1 MENKDEDLNHAVQEY
16 ITLCATAAE
25 TVRALQTRDWSEAG
39 LKQYCSENGIE
50 YIEDRS
56 DQSNATMAKLRA
68 FDYSS
73 LLDRFDRASAFGI
86 QVQTDIGHRSYNQP
100 YLTHLRQQINGVITR
115 IQAFNKSMVPS
126 RENDSGFPVSLQ
138 NHLDSKL
145 KSLTGI
151 EQRINPNL
159 NELYEHFKYGDK
171 NYVIFGKNGAGKTT
185 LLHKIAADILSDN
198 SVIIPADRTITI
210 QTSSYYSFN
219 RDFSLNQKLSDKDA
233 IEYLLSE
240 MESKDANNYYHSQ
253 IPLESSVEKRLCT
266 IFDELGMERYLST
279 NRREAY
285 LSVTVNGGQIYP
297 LADGSD
303 GERTVVYMI
312 LAVLLSPTNAYIFI
326 DEPENHLNGLLMRNL
341 FDSLERTRPDVRFIY
356 LTHKTDFIESRGNIE
371 LIYLSKTDKHNEW
384 SFKKLSDYE
393 HIDLDIILGIEG
405 AQNDI
410 IFCEG
415 NNTSSIDSKLLNAIY
430 PEYTIK
436 PVASCNNVKE
446 NTIAINSAPELFRRK
461 ATGLVDGDFQT
472 DEEQQALTRNGVQ
485 VLPYNEWENLL
496 LDLDVL
502 LAVNQDID
510 IADTN
515 QIVAHLIEVIK
526 TRKTNVLND
535 FLNKR
540 FLRILATNKLS
551 VDSELENQ
559 IDHAAVSNKQ
569 KILAEIDS
577 LSEQFDSYVQNR
589 QYNGLIGIIPGKM
602 FINEAALQLGLR
614 NATAYVNK
622 VLAKA
627 ALDASFRKLL
637 KQKISLHN

>member
-1 MENKDEDLNHAVQEY
+1 MKNKDAELNHAVQEY
-16 ITLCATAAE
+16 ISLCANGAE
-25 TVRALQTRDWSEAG
+25 IVRALQTRDWSEVT

-56 DQSNATMAKLRA
+56 DQSNATIAELRS

-86 QVQTDIGHRSYNQP
+86 QIQTDIGHGSYNQP

-115 IQAFNKSMVPS
+115 IQAFNNSMMPS
-126 RENDSGFPVSLQ
+126 RENDSRFPVSFQ
-138 NHLDSKL
+138 KYLDSQL
-145 KSLTGI
+145 GSLTDI
-151 EQRINPNL
+151 EMSINPNL
-159 NELYEHFKYGDK
+159 DELFEHFKYGDK

-185 LLHKIAADILSDN
+185 LLHKIAAGVLSDN

-210 QTSSYYSFN
+210 QTSPYYNFN
-219 RDFSLNQKLSDKDA
+219 KGFSLNQELSDKAA

-240 MESKDANNYYHSQ
+240 MESKDVDNYQSQ
-253 IPLESSVEKRLCT
+253 IPLESSVQKRLCT
-266 IFDELGMERYLST
+266 LFDELGMERYLFT
-279 NRREAY
+279 KRREAY
-285 LSVTVNGGQIYP
+285 LSVAAEGNNAYP

-312 LAVLLSPTNAYIFI
+312 LAVLLSPPNAYIFI

-341 FDSLERTRPDVRFIY
+341 FDSLERARSDVRFIY
-356 LTHKTDFIESRGNIE
+356 LTHKTDFIESRENIE

-415 NNTSSIDSKLLNAIY
+415 NNTSSIDSRLLNAIY

-461 ATGLVDGDFQT
+461 ATGVVDGDFQT
-472 DEEQQALTRNGVQ
+472 AEEQQALIRNGVQ

-502 LAVNQDID
+502 TAVNKDLN

-515 QIVAHLIEVIK
+515 QIVTHLIEVIK

-535 FLNKR
+535 FLNKK

-551 VDSELENQ
+551 VGRELENQ
-559 IDHAAVSNKQ
+559 IDQAAAINKQ
-569 KILAEIDS
+569 KILTETNS
-577 LSEQFDSYVQNR
+577 LSEQFDSYVQNC
-589 QYNGLIGIIPGKM
+589 QYNDLIGIIPGKM
-602 FINEAALQLGLR
+602 FINEVAIQLGLR
-614 NATAYVNK
+614 NAAAYVNK
-622 VLAKA
+622 VLSKS
-627 ALDASFRKLL
+627 ALDTSFRELL
-637 KQKISLHN
+637 KQKTALHN

>member
-1 MENKDEDLNHAVQEY
+1 MENKDAELNHAVQEY
-16 ITLCATAAE
+16 ISLCAKAAE
-25 TVRALQTRDWSEAG
+25 TARALQTQDWSEAG
-39 LKQYCSENGIE
+39 LKQYCSETGLE
-50 YIEDRS
+50 YIEHSS
-56 DQSNATMAKLRA
+56 DQHNATITELQA

-73 LLDRFDRASAFGI
+73 LVDRFDRASAFGI
-86 QVQTDIGHRSYNQP
+86 QIQKDIGHGSYNQP
-100 YLTHLRQQINGVITR
+100 YLTHLRQQINAVITR
-115 IQAFNKSMVPS
+115 ITAFNNSMMTS
-126 RENDSGFPVSLQ
+126 HENDSRFPVGIQ
-138 NHLDSKL
+138 NHLDSQL
-145 KSLTGI
+145 KSLMDIG
-151 EQRINPNL
+151 ESINPNL
-159 NELYEHFKYGDK
+159 DELFEHFKYGNK

-185 LLHKIAADILSDN
+185 LLHKIAAGVLSDN

-210 QTSSYYSFN
+210 QTSQYYSFN
-219 RDFSLNQKLSDKDA
+219 RAISFNQELSDKTA
-233 IEYLLSE
+233 IEYLLID
-240 MESKDANNYYHSQ
+240 MEFKDIDNYHSQ
-253 IPLESSVEKRLCT
+253 IPLESSVQKRLCA
-266 IFDELGMERYLST
+266 IFDELGMERYLSAKK
-279 NRREAY
+279 RGAY
-285 LSVTVNGGQIYP
+285 LSTTANGDNIYP

-312 LAVLLSPTNAYIFI
+312 LAVLLSPLNAYIFI

-341 FDSLERTRPDVRFIY
+341 FDSLERARPDVRFIY
-356 LTHKTDFIESRGNIE
+356 LTHKTDFIESRENIE

-436 PVASCNNVKE
+436 PVASCDNVKE

-461 ATGLVDGDFQT
+461 ATGVVDGDFQT
-472 DEEQQALTRNGVQ
+472 DAEQQALTQNGVR

-502 LAVNQDID
+502 SAVNQDIN

-515 QIVAHLIEVIK
+515 QIVTQLIEVIK
-526 TRKTNVLND
+526 IRKTNVLND

-551 VDSELENQ
+551 IGHELEKQ
-559 IDHAAVSNKQ
+559 IDQTASSNKQ
-569 KILAEIDS
+569 RILTETNS
-577 LSEQFDSYVQNR
+577 LSEQFDSYVTNR
-589 QYNGLIGIIPGKM
+589 QYNDLIGIIPGKM
-602 FINEAALQLGLR
+602 FINEAAQQLGLR

-622 VLAKA
+622 VLAKTA
-627 ALDASFRKLL
+627 SDTSFRELL
-637 KQKISLHN
+637 KQKISPNN

>member
-151 EQRINPNL
+151 EQSINPNL

>member
-1 MENKDEDLNHAVQEY
+1 
-16 ITLCATAAE
+16 
-25 TVRALQTRDWSEAG
+25 
-39 LKQYCSENGIE
+39 
-50 YIEDRS
+50 
-56 DQSNATMAKLRA
+56 
-68 FDYSS
+68 
-73 LLDRFDRASAFGI
+73 
-86 QVQTDIGHRSYNQP
+86 
-100 YLTHLRQQINGVITR
+100 
-115 IQAFNKSMVPS
+115 
-126 RENDSGFPVSLQ
+126 
-138 NHLDSKL
+138 
-145 KSLTGI
+145 
-151 EQRINPNL
+151 
-159 NELYEHFKYGDK
+159 
-171 NYVIFGKNGAGKTT
+171 
-185 LLHKIAADILSDN
+185 
-198 SVIIPADRTITI
+198 
-210 QTSSYYSFN
+210 
-219 RDFSLNQKLSDKDA
+219 
-233 IEYLLSE
+233 
-240 MESKDANNYYHSQ
+240 
-253 IPLESSVEKRLCT
+253 
-266 IFDELGMERYLST
+266 MERYLST

>member
-1 MENKDEDLNHAVQEY
+1 MENKDADLNHAVQEY
-16 ITLCATAAE
+16 VSLCADAAE
-25 TVRALQTRDWSEAG
+25 TVRALQTRDWSETT

-50 YIEDRS
+50 YIEDEA
-56 DQSNATMAKLRA
+56 DEHNATLAKLRA

-73 LLDRFDRASAFGI
+73 LLDRFDRAHSFGV
-86 QVQTDIGHRSYNQP
+86 QVQTDIGRGSYNQP
-100 YLTHLRQQINGVITR
+100 YLTHLRQQINGVISR
-115 IQAFNKSMVPS
+115 IRAFNSSIASSHKTDS
-126 RENDSGFPVSLQ
+126 RFPVGIE
-138 NHLDSKL
+138 NYLDSQL
-145 KSLTGI
+145 ESLMDIGKS
-151 EQRINPNL
+151 INPNL
-159 NELYEHFKYGDK
+159 DELFEHFKYGDK

-185 LLHKIAADILSDN
+185 LLHKIASDVLSDN

-219 RDFSLNQKLSDKDA
+219 RAISFNQELSDKTA

-240 MESKDANNYYHSQ
+240 MESKDVDNYQSQ
-253 IPLESSVEKRLCT
+253 IPLESSVQKRLCT
-266 IFDELGMERYLST
+266 LFDELGMERYLST
-279 NRREAY
+279 KRREAY
-285 LSVTVNGGQIYP
+285 LSVIAERGKIYP

-312 LAVLLSPTNAYIFI
+312 LAVLLSPLNAYIFI

-341 FDSLERTRPDVRFIY
+341 FDSLERSRPDVRFIY
-356 LTHKTDFIESRGNIE
+356 LTHKTDFIESRKNIE
-371 LIYLSKTDKHNEW
+371 LIYLIKTDKHNEW

-461 ATGLVDGDFQT
+461 ATGIVDGDFQT
-472 DEEQQALTRNGVQ
+472 DEEQQALTQNGVQ

-502 LAVNQDID
+502 TAVNQDIN

-515 QIVAHLIEVIK
+515 QIVTHLIETIK

-540 FLRILATNKLS
+540 FLRILTTNKLS
-551 VDSELENQ
+551 VGRELENQ
-559 IDHAAVSNKQ
+559 IDQVASSNKQ
-569 KILAEIDS
+569 KILAETNS

-589 QYNGLIGIIPGKM
+589 QYSDLIGIIPGKM
-602 FINEAALQLGLR
+602 FINEAAQQLGLR
-614 NATAYVNK
+614 SATVYVNK
-622 VLAKA
+622 VLSKLT
-627 ALDASFRKLL
+627 LDASFRELL
-637 KQKISLHN
+637 KKKVGLYN